1 MAKKPHD
8 THCFLLC
15 VVCNTIMKEY
25 TLFWLNGETEIVKGN
40 APHEA
45 MHNAGYGVGAVRAL
59 DFYAEGD
66 QRENWEWD
74 KEKRNWYKKVGA

>member
-1 MAKKPHD
+1 
-8 THCFLLC
+8 
-15 VVCNTIMKEY
+15 
-25 TLFWLNGETEIVKGN
+25 
-40 APHEA
+40 